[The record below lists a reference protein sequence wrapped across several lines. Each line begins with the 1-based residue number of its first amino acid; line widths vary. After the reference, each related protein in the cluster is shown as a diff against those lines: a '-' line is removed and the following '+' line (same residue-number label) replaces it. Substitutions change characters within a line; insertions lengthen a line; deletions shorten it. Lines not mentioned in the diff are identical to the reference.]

1 MQCNLSVFFD
11 RSVALFSLGTLVYSI
26 NKTDRHTINE
36 TLLKVVLKHT
46 PNHINVLGNYI
57 SHNINLLHDIATKLL
72 EQVEFSHLLMLHSA
86 KYCSDPVQ
94 LIPPIPIVMELLV

>member
-1 MQCNLSVFFD
+1 MQYNLSVFFD

-46 PNHINVLGNYI
+46 PHHINVLGNYI
-57 SHNINLLHDIATKLL
+57 SHIRLYGGSKPSEGVIEVFNNGEWD
-72 EQVEFSHLLMLHSA
+72 
-86 KYCSDPVQ
+86 
-94 LIPPIPIVMELLV
+94 LVL